1 MSAQFCRRHR
11 RSWAFT
17 LAELTVVI
25 ALFGIFSTTALS
37 ALNITLKYWSRV
49 SNQVEMNAMC
59 RMVISTISKEL
70 RQAMPDKSPGHEVY
84 FIEQD
89 GTTTTELATVHTPN
103 QVGQVSNSI
112 TFAEANPNNF
122 EPVNSDWDEQDP
134 SKYRLVSYKIDAN
147 NQLVREVTSY
157 STSTTPVA
165 SAITAAADN
174 VEFTV
179 TCKSSTMYELKV
191 TCKRFVGSTTYEAT
205 LSTDVIILGK

>member
-1 MSAQFCRRHR
+1 MSAHFGRRQR

-84 FIEQD
+84 FREQD
-89 GTTTTELATVHTPN
+89 GTVTTELATVHTPN
-103 QVGQVSNSI
+103 QVGQTSNSI
-112 TFAEANPNNF
+112 TFAEADPNTF
-122 EPVNSDWDEQDP
+122 EPVHANWDEANANV
-134 SKYRLVSYKIDAN
+134 YRLVSYKIDAH
-147 NQLVREVTSY
+147 NQLVREVTAYNTS
-157 STSTTPVA
+157 STPIA

-174 VEFTV
+174 VELRV
-179 TCKSSTMYELKV
+179 TCKSSTVYELKV
-191 TCKRFVGSTTYEAT
+191 TCQRFVGATTYEAT